1 MTRSVEPVL
10 AVGPL
15 VGEVL
20 YGRTIP
26 MVTLEAAEYGRIQ
39 AGDWL
44 VVDAVDGAVTRRSP

>member
-1 MTRSVEPVL
+1 ML

-15 VGEVL
+15 VGEAL

-26 MVTLEAAEYGRIQ
+26 VVTLDAAEFERIR

-44 VVDAVDGAVTRRSP
+44 VVDALSGEVTRREP